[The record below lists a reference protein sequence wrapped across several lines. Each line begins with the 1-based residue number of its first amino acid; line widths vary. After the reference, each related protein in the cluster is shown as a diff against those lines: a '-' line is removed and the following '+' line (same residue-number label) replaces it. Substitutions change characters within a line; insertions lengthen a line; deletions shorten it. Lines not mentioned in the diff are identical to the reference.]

1 MERLGRLVD
10 EVSSSPH
17 DSRSIVR
24 LAEALDSLSEQLMAL
39 EKRVAAFERA
49 SKKRSQSPV

>member
-1 MERLGRLVD
+1 MERLGKLVD

-24 LAEALDSLSEQLMAL
+24 LAEALDSLSEQLEAL
-39 EKRVAAFERA
+39 EKRVATFERA
-49 SKKRSQSPV
+49 SKKRS

>member
-1 MERLGRLVD
+1 MGRLVD

-24 LAEALDSLSEQLMAL
+24 LAQVLDSLSEQLLAL
-39 EKRVAAFERA
+39 EKRVAAFEKA
-49 SKKRSQSPV
+49 SKKHS